1 MSIIQPPHFRLGS
14 GFWNTVPPELILPL
28 ADKFIAQ
35 ARCAL
40 TECDLIEPDVERL
53 KIIAMAAMESVCLLH
68 DAALNPTQADLN
80 HHFADFV
87 IRSVVGAM
95 SK

>member
-1 MSIIQPPHFRLGS
+1 
-14 GFWNTVPPELILPL
+14 
-28 ADKFIAQ
+28 
-35 ARCAL
+35 
-40 TECDLIEPDVERL
+40 
-53 KIIAMAAMESVCLLH
+53 MAAMESVCLLH